1 MVMACHAPTR
11 VTRPRTPNEGVCRPE
26 RSHKLGY
33 APMPKVVFT
42 ANLKRYTGGVTET
55 AADGDQV
62 CDLLHALETQIPGL
76 RHYIVDDQGALRVH
90 VNIFVD
96 GSMVRDLATL
106 TDPVGPDST
115 VHILQALSGG

>member
-1 MVMACHAPTR
+1 M
-11 VTRPRTPNEGVCRPE
+11 PR
-26 RSHKLGY
+26 
-33 APMPKVVFT
+33 VVFT

-55 AADGDQV
+55 DAAGTRV
-62 CDLLHALETQIPGL
+62 CDLLHALDAQIPGL

-96 GSMVRDLATL
+96 GSMVRDPRQL
-106 TDPVGPDST
+106 TDPVSDDST